1 MKSVPTENEWENY
14 KEDLDTK
21 YAHDLFIGKTNEQML
36 SEYKDRVLA
45 RSEDIYWMP
54 IKPFQYY
61 IFGFRD
67 FVIQQDFGICEGSDA
82 ASSFLNLVIYKL
94 EKKPEFIL
102 SVLPEIM
109 KDIDFIANNQELF
122 DADEDIYGSFKDK
135 LQEIK
140 RLYKN
145 KA

>member
-14 KEDLDTK
+14 KEDLDAK

-36 SEYKDRVLA
+36 PEYKDRVLA

-67 FVIQQDFGICEGSDA
+67 FVIQQDFGICESSDA

-94 EKKPEFIL
+94 EEKPEFIL
-102 SVLPEIM
+102 SVLPELM
-109 KDIDFIANNQELF
+109 KDIEFIANNQELF